1 MGLSMATPE
10 PTDWP
15 LAPPVTQR
23 RLQAAAAASHQ
34 SVSEFVLAAAEAR
47 ADEVLGTRT
56 VVEAEF
62 FDRMMAEADE
72 SAEPPPWLSEALGH
86 PRFRQV

>member
-1 MGLSMATPE
+1 MATPE
-10 PTDWP
+10 PADWP
-15 LAPPVTQR
+15 SAPPATRR
-23 RLQAAAAASHQ
+23 RLRAAAAASHQ

-56 VVEAEF
+56 VVQADF

-72 SAEPPPWLSEALGH
+72 PAEPLPWLSAALGH
-86 PRFRQV
+86 PRFKQV